1 VTIDP
6 AVLDALR
13 WPLELLS
20 LLGLAALLGLVAVNW
35 STLPEELPMHFGING
50 KPDRYGSRWQLLI
63 LPAVGIAVFVGMS
76 MSAGTHE
83 WLAGIATEKPFEAIM
98 LVWTKTVVMALMC
111 YCVWTIIR
119 VARKQAEGM
128 NIIAMF
134 GMVGLMMLPLLV
146 RAVCG

>member
-1 VTIDP
+1 M
-6 AVLDALR
+6 
-13 WPLELLS
+13 LS

-35 STLPEELPMHFGING
+35 STLPDELPMHFGING

-63 LPAVGIAVFVGMS
+63 LPVVGIAIFVGMS
-76 MSAGTHE
+76 LSAGTAE
-83 WLAGIATEKPFEAIM
+83 WLGGVAPEKPFDAIM

-128 NIIAMF
+128 NIFVMF
-134 GMVGLMMLPLLV
+134 GMVGIMLLPLLV
-146 RAVCG
+146 RALGE

>member
-13 WPLELLS
+13 WPLEMLS

-35 STLPEELPMHFGING
+35 STLPDELPMHFGING

-63 LPAVGIAVFVGMS
+63 LPVVGIATFAGMS
-76 MSAGTHE
+76 VGAGTLD
-83 WLAGIATEKPFEAIM
+83 WVVGTAPEKPLEAFM

-128 NIIAMF
+128 NIFVMF